1 MNPRSVYR
9 EDAVRGASPLRLV
22 VLLYEQMIEDLR
34 QAVNGI
40 KQNNVELRTNKI
52 NHAIFV
58 IGCLQSSLNKEAGG
72 QVALN
77 LECFYEQLR
86 ANLANAQF
94 CVSQSI
100 LSQQI
105 TDLLTLREGWSEVE
119 RAEADAPNPRFVP
132 QTADTASPAPRGLA
146 DWKG

>member
-1 MNPRSVYR
+1 MNPRSAYR
-9 EDAVRGASPLRLV
+9 EDAARGVRPVRLV

-34 QAVNGI
+34 QAVNAI
-40 KQNNVELRTNKI
+40 KQNNIELRTNKI

-58 IGCLQSSLNKEAGG
+58 IGYLQSSLNREAGG

-77 LECFYEQLR
+77 LERFYDQLR
-86 ANLANAQF
+86 ENLVRAQIG
-94 CVSQSI
+94 VSRAI

-105 TDLLTLREGWSEVE
+105 TDLLTLREAWSQVE
-119 RAEADAPNPRFVP
+119 CAEAAALNPKPAPS
-132 QTADTASPAPRGLA
+132 TIDTASSTLHALA